1 MKFLS
6 LQKFR
11 EMENLD
17 ILRSRLVQKIF
28 LTKNLDLLDAL
39 DKIFSS
45 TENDTQQKFQLSATQ
60 KELLLMAEDDI
71 KYGRTLSDEE
81 LRKMDEEWM
90 Q

>member
-11 EMENLD
+11 MMENLD
-17 ILRSRLVQKIF
+17 VLRSRLVQKIF
-28 LTKNLDLLDAL
+28 LTKNIDLLDAL

-45 TENDTQQKFQLSATQ
+45 TENDSELKFKLSETQ
-60 KELLLMAEDDI
+60 KEMLLMAEDDI
-71 KYGRTLSDEE
+71 KYGRTVTDEE
-81 LRKMDEEWM
+81 LRKLDEEWM

>member
-1 MKFLS
+1 
-6 LQKFR
+6 
-11 EMENLD
+11 MENLD
-17 ILRSRLVQKIF
+17 VLRSRLVQKIF

-45 TENDTQQKFQLSATQ
+45 TENHTQQKFQLSATQ

-71 KYGRTLSDEE
+71 RYGRTLSDEE
-81 LRKMDEEWM
+81 LKRMDEEWM